1 MKREMP
7 LKQKSGRSA
16 KLPFIFAIAAFVAV
30 AYAVVSIITM
40 QVEIAQK
47 SAEYA
52 ELSDRLYALKTENE
66 LLERYTSEEY
76 RTGYIENMARDELD
90 YSYADEKIYYFVPT
104 N

>member
-1 MKREMP
+1 MS

-16 KLPFIFAIAAFVAV
+16 KLPFIFALAAFVV
-30 AYAVVSIITM
+30 LAYTVVSIIAM

-47 SAEYA
+47 SAEY
-52 ELSDRLYALKTENE
+52 EKLSSRLYELRTENE
-66 LLERYTSEEY
+66 VLERYTSEDY
-76 RTGYIENMARDELD
+76 RLGYIEDIARDELD

>member
-1 MKREMP
+1 MP

-76 RTGYIENMARDELD
+76 RTGYIENIARDELD